1 MARKDDGA
9 RIEMKRCVHACARG
23 DDGRTCGEEGT
34 RGAAA
39 EEQEEGKDEKYIR
52 IRVCGRIARGGDVA
66 TN

>member
-9 RIEMKRCVHACARG
+9 RIEMKRCVHAYACG
-23 DDGRTCGEEGT
+23 DDGRACGEEGT

-39 EEQEEGKDEKYIR
+39 EEHEETEDEKYIR
-52 IRVCGRIARGGDVA
+52 IRVCGRIAGRGDVA